1 MVRGAIPGAGG
12 SHVSPAGE
20 LLLQVSGAIPTTPL
34 DLIRQSTAI
43 TQTVLVILALLS
55 LISWSVIFG
64 VWIQLSVANNH
75 ARRFAQEFDK
85 LRRLDEANA
94 LSRRTTKSALP
105 RLFLE
110 ASRFVVETRGA
121 SLRIK
126 ETVTADTGTIPNTTL
141 TGSQLEALHL
151 LLDAEADAQRERL
164 GHHVPVL
171 ATIGSVS
178 PLLGLLGTVI
188 GVIQAFIGIA
198 TKGSGNLSAVAP
210 GVAEALVAT
219 AASLAVAIP
228 ATFGY
233 NILANRL
240 NRFDG
245 AMERFNAAVIARFVR
260 EGQI

>member
-1 MVRGAIPGAGG
+1 MSGG
-12 SHVSPAGE
+12 VQ

-34 DLIRQSTAI
+34 DLIRQSTVI
-43 TQTVLVILALLS
+43 TRAVLVVLALLS
-55 LISWSVIFG
+55 LISWAVIFG
-64 VWIQLSVANNH
+64 VWIQLSIANNR
-75 ARRFAQEFDK
+75 ARSFAHDFDK
-85 LRRLDEANA
+85 TRRLDEANSLA
-94 LSRRTTKSALP
+94 RRSLKSALA
-105 RLFLE
+105 RLFLQ
-110 ASRFVVETRGA
+110 ASHFIVETRGA

-126 ETVTADTGTIPNTTL
+126 ETVTADTGTVPNTTL

-151 LLDAEADAQRERL
+151 LLDAEADEERERL
-164 GHHVPVL
+164 GRHVPVL

-188 GVIQAFIGIA
+188 GVIEAFLGIA

-210 GVAEALVAT
+210 GVAEALTAT

-233 NILANRL
+233 NVLANRL
-240 NRFDG
+240 NRFDS

>member
-1 MVRGAIPGAGG
+1 MLNLLLALQGAIP
-12 SHVSPAGE
+12 
-20 LLLQVSGAIPTTPL
+20 QTPL
-34 DLIRQSTAI
+34 ELIRQSTPV
-43 TQTVLVILALLS
+43 TRVVLVVLAILS
-55 LISWSVIFG
+55 LISWAVIFAT
-64 VWIQLSVANNH
+64 WIQLSMANSR
-75 ARRFAQEFDK
+75 AQRFAEEFDRT
-85 LRRLDEANA
+85 RRLDEANSLARRSTRSA
-94 LSRRTTKSALP
+94 LSK
-105 RLFLE
+105 LFLR
-110 ASRFVVETRGA
+110 ASQFVADTKGA
-121 SLRIK
+121 TLRAK
-126 ETVTADTGTIPNTTL
+126 ETTVESQGTLPNVTL

-151 LLDAEADAQRERL
+151 VLDAEADEERERL
-164 GHHVPVL
+164 GRHIPWL

-233 NILANRL
+233 NILASKV
-240 NRFDG
+240 NRFDS
-245 AMERFNAAVIARFVR
+245 AMERFNAAVIARLVR

>member
-1 MVRGAIPGAGG
+1 MI
-12 SHVSPAGE
+12 HVTQ
-20 LLLQVSGAIPTTPL
+20 LLLQVGGAIPATPM
-34 DLIRQSTAI
+34 DLIRQSTAV
-43 TQTVLVILALLS
+43 TQAVLVILAILS
-55 LISWSVIFG
+55 LVSWAVIFG
-64 VWIQLSVANNH
+64 VWIQLSRANGH

-85 LRRLDEANA
+85 TRRLDEANA
-94 LSRRTTKSALP
+94 LARRSTKSALP
-105 RLFLE
+105 KLFVQ
-110 ASRFVVETRGA
+110 ASHFVVETRGA

-126 ETVTADTGTIPNTTL
+126 ETVTADTGTVPNTTL

-151 LLDAEADAQRERL
+151 LLDAEADEERERL
-164 GHHVPVL
+164 GRRIPWL
-171 ATIGSVS
+171 ASIGSIS

-188 GVIQAFIGIA
+188 GIIEAFLGIA
-198 TKGSGNLSAVAP
+198 TKGSGNLTAVAP
-210 GVAEALVAT
+210 GVAEALTAT

>member
-1 MVRGAIPGAGG
+1 MG
-12 SHVSPAGE
+12 SLAHV
-20 LLLQVSGAIPTTPL
+20 LLQVQGAVPMTPA
-34 DLIRQSTAI
+34 DLIRQSTVV
-43 TQTVLVILALLS
+43 TQVVLGVLAVLS
-55 LISWSVIFG
+55 LISWAVIFG
-64 VWIQLSVANNH
+64 VWVQLAIANRRS
-75 ARRFAQEFDK
+75 ARFAEEFDRV
-85 LRRLDEANA
+85 RRLDEANA
-94 LSRRTTKSALP
+94 LSRKAPKNALA
-105 RLFLE
+105 RIFML
-110 ASRFVVETRGA
+110 ASHFVVDTRGA

-126 ETVTADTGTIPNTTL
+126 ETVTADTGTIPSATL

-151 LLDAEADAQRERL
+151 LLEARSDEERDRL
-164 GHHVPVL
+164 GRHIPWL

-178 PLLGLLGTVI
+178 PLLGLLGTVL

-198 TKGSGNLSAVAP
+198 TKGSGNLAAVAP

-245 AMERFNAAVIARFVR
+245 TMERFNAAVVARFVR

>member
-1 MVRGAIPGAGG
+1 MIHSGM
-12 SHVSPAGE
+12 
-20 LLLQVSGAIPTTPL
+20 LLLQGAIPTTPVE
-34 DLIRQSTAI
+34 LIRESTTI
-43 TQTVLVILALLS
+43 TQVVLIVLAVLS
-55 LISWSVIFG
+55 LISWAVIFG
-64 VWIQLSVANNH
+64 TWIQLSIANRR
-75 ARRFAQEFDK
+75 AQRFAHEFDR
-85 LRRLDEANA
+85 LRRLDEANSLARRSTRSA
-94 LSRRTTKSALP
+94 LSK
-105 RLFLE
+105 LFLR
-110 ASRFVVETRGA
+110 ASQFVVETRGA

-126 ETVTADTGTIPNTTL
+126 ETVTEDTGTLPNVTL

-151 LLDAEADAQRERL
+151 LLDAEADEERERL
-164 GHHVPVL
+164 GRHTVWL
-171 ATIGSVS
+171 ATIGSVA

>member
-1 MVRGAIPGAGG
+1 MTLYA
-12 SHVSPAGE
+12 
-20 LLLQVSGAIPTTPL
+20 LLQGAIPTTPL
-34 DLIRQSTAI
+34 ELIRASTPV
-43 TQTVLVILALLS
+43 TQVVLIVLALLS
-55 LISWSVIFG
+55 LISWAVIIG
-64 VWIQLSVANNH
+64 TWVQLSLANGR
-75 ARRFAQEFDK
+75 ARRFAQEFDRT
-85 LRRLDEANA
+85 RRMDEANSLARRSMKNA
-94 LSRRTTKSALP
+94 LSK
-105 RLFLE
+105 LFLR
-110 ASRFVVETRGA
+110 ASQFVLETRGVG
-121 SLRIK
+121 LRAR
-126 ETVTADTGTIPNTTL
+126 ETAAEDAGTLPNVTL

-151 LLDAEADAQRERL
+151 LLDAEADEERDRL
-164 GHHVPVL
+164 GRHIPWL

-178 PLLGLLGTVI
+178 PLLGLLGTVL

-233 NILANRL
+233 NILANRV

-245 AMERFNAAVIARFVR
+245 AMERFNASVIARLVR

>member
-1 MVRGAIPGAGG
+1 MTDFVMTFIQVGGAIP
-12 SHVSPAGE
+12 SSPLE
-20 LLLQVSGAIPTTPL
+20 
-34 DLIRQSTAI
+34 LIRQATPLTKS
-43 TQTVLVILALLS
+43 VLVVLAILS
-55 LISWSVIFG
+55 LISWAVIFG
-64 VWIQLSVANNH
+64 VWVQLSSANGR
-75 ARRFAQEFDK
+75 AAKFAFEFDK
-85 LRRLDEANA
+85 TKRLEEVNSLARRSAKNA
-94 LSRRTTKSALP
+94 LSRLY
-105 RLFLE
+105 LQ
-110 ASRFVVETRGA
+110 ASHFMIETRGA

-126 ETVTADTGTIPNTTL
+126 ETVTADTGTVPNTTL
-141 TGSQLEALHL
+141 TGSQVEALHF
-151 LLDAEADAQRERL
+151 LLDAEADTERERL
-164 GHHVPVL
+164 GRHIPWL

-245 AMERFNAAVIARFVR
+245 AMERFNAAVIARFAR

>member
-1 MVRGAIPGAGG
+1 MIAYPVVALPQGAIPM
-12 SHVSPAGE
+12 
-20 LLLQVSGAIPTTPL
+20 TPVE
-34 DLIRQSTAI
+34 LIRQATPV
-43 TQTVLVILALLS
+43 TQAVLIVLALLS
-55 LISWSVIFG
+55 LISWAVIFG
-64 VWIQLSVANNH
+64 VWIQLSIANRR
-75 ARRFAQEFDK
+75 ARRFALEFDK
-85 LRRLDEANA
+85 TRRLDEANSLA
-94 LSRRTTKSALP
+94 RRLGTSALAG
-105 RLFLE
+105 LFLR
-110 ASRFVVETRGA
+110 AAHFIVESRGA

-126 ETVTADTGTIPNTTL
+126 ETVTEDTGTAPNVTL

-151 LLDAEADAQRERL
+151 LLDAEADEERERL
-164 GHHVPVL
+164 GRSIPWL

-210 GVAEALVAT
+210 GIAEALIAT

-240 NRFDG
+240 NRFDS
-245 AMERFNAAVIARFVR
+245 AMDRFNAAVIARFVR

>member
-1 MVRGAIPGAGG
+1 VRLAA
-12 SHVSPAGE
+12 A
-20 LLLQVSGAIPTTPL
+20 LLQGAIPTTPAE
-34 DLIRQSTAI
+34 LIRASTPV
-43 TQTVLVILALLS
+43 TQVVLIVLVLLS
-55 LISWSVIFG
+55 LISWAVIIG
-64 VWIQLSVANNH
+64 TWVQLSMANGR
-75 ARRFAQEFDK
+75 ARRFALEFDK
-85 LRRLDEANA
+85 TRRMDEANSLARRSMKNA
-94 LSRRTTKSALP
+94 LSK
-105 RLFLE
+105 LFLR
-110 ASRFVVETRGA
+110 ASQFVLETRGA
-121 SLRIK
+121 GLRAK
-126 ETVTADTGTIPNTTL
+126 ETVAEDAGTLPNVTL

-151 LLDAEADAQRERL
+151 LLDAEADEERDRL
-164 GHHVPVL
+164 SRHIPWL

-178 PLLGLLGTVI
+178 PLLGLLGTVL

-233 NILANRL
+233 NILANRV

-245 AMERFNAAVIARFVR
+245 AMERFNASVIARLVR

>member
-1 MVRGAIPGAGG
+1 MLGAFLALQGAIP
-12 SHVSPAGE
+12 
-20 LLLQVSGAIPTTPL
+20 QTPL
-34 DLIRQSTAI
+34 ELIRQSTPV
-43 TQTVLVILALLS
+43 TRVVLVVLGILS
-55 LISWSVIFG
+55 LISWAVIFG
-64 VWIQLSVANNH
+64 TWIRLSVANSRAQRFAEEFDRTRRH
-75 ARRFAQEFDK
+75 EEASSLARRSMQS
-85 LRRLDEANA
+85 A
-94 LSRRTTKSALP
+94 LSK
-105 RLFLE
+105 LFLR
-110 ASRFVVETRGA
+110 ASQFVVETKGA
-121 SLRIK
+121 TQRAK
-126 ETVTADTGTIPNTTL
+126 ETTAEHPGTLPNVTL

-151 LLDAEADAQRERL
+151 VLDAEADEERDRL
-164 GHHVPVL
+164 GRHIPWL

-210 GVAEALVAT
+210 GVAEALIAT

-233 NILANRL
+233 NILANRV

-245 AMERFNAAVIARFVR
+245 AMERFNAAVIARLVR

>member
-1 MVRGAIPGAGG
+1 MFAALALQGAIP
-12 SHVSPAGE
+12 
-20 LLLQVSGAIPTTPL
+20 QTPL
-34 DLIRQSTAI
+34 ELIRQATPV
-43 TQTVLVILALLS
+43 TQVVLVVLGILS
-55 LISWSVIFG
+55 LISWGVIFATW
-64 VWIQLSVANNH
+64 VQLSAANSR
-75 ARRFAQEFDK
+75 AQRFAEEFDRTK
-85 LRRLDEANA
+85 RLDEASSLA
-94 LSRRTTKSALP
+94 RRSTKSALSK
-105 RLFLE
+105 LFLR
-110 ASRFVVETRGA
+110 AAQFVVDSKGA
-121 SLRIK
+121 TLRAK
-126 ETVTADTGTIPNTTL
+126 ETSADTAGTPPNVTL

-151 LLDAEADAQRERL
+151 VLDAEADEERERL
-164 GHHVPVL
+164 GRHTPWL

-233 NILANRL
+233 NILANRV

-245 AMERFNAAVIARFVR
+245 AMERFNAAVIARLVR

>member
-1 MVRGAIPGAGG
+1 MIGALLLIQVGGAIPAT
-12 SHVSPAGE
+12 PME
-20 LLLQVSGAIPTTPL
+20 LIWQATTVTQAVLL
-34 DLIRQSTAI
+34 
-43 TQTVLVILALLS
+43 ILAVLS
-55 LISWSVIFG
+55 LISWTVILG
-64 VWIQLSVANNH
+64 VWIQLSTATGR
-75 ARRFAQEFDK
+75 ALKFAQEFDK
-85 LRRLDEANA
+85 VRRLDEANSLARRSMKNA
-94 LSRRTTKSALP
+94 LSR
-105 RLFLE
+105 LFLQ
-110 ASRFVVETRGA
+110 ASHFVVETRGA

-126 ETVTADTGTIPNTTL
+126 ETVTADTGTLPNTTL

-151 LLDAEADAQRERL
+151 LLDAEADTERERL
-164 GHHVPVL
+164 GRHIPWL
-171 ATIGSVS
+171 ATIASVS

-233 NILANRL
+233 NILANRV

-245 AMERFNAAVIARFVR
+245 IMERFNAGVIARFVR

>member
-1 MVRGAIPGAGG
+1 MMPGGMFLLQVGGAIP
-12 SHVSPAGE
+12 STPVE
-20 LLLQVSGAIPTTPL
+20 LILQATTV
-34 DLIRQSTAI
+34 
-43 TQTVLVILALLS
+43 TQAVLVILAVLS
-55 LISWSVIFG
+55 LMSWAVIFG
-64 VWIQLSVANNH
+64 VWIQLSAANKS

-85 LRRLDEANA
+85 TRRLDEATSLA
-94 LSRRTTKSALP
+94 RRTPKSALP
-105 RLFLE
+105 KLFMQ
-110 ASRFVVETRGA
+110 AAHFVEETRGS
-121 SLRIK
+121 SLRLR
-126 ETVTADTGTIPNTTL
+126 ESASAETGTLPNATL

-151 LLDAEADAQRERL
+151 LLDAEADEERERL
-164 GHHVPVL
+164 GRRIPWL
-171 ATIGSVS
+171 ATVGSVS

-188 GVIQAFIGIA
+188 GIIQAFIGIA

-245 AMERFNAAVIARFVR
+245 AMERFNAAVIARLVR

>member
-1 MVRGAIPGAGG
+1 MNAAAWLQVGGAIP
-12 SHVSPAGE
+12 S
-20 LLLQVSGAIPTTPL
+20 TPL
-34 DLIRQSTAI
+34 ELIRQATPL
-43 TQTVLVILALLS
+43 TQGVLIILAILS
-55 LISWSVIFG
+55 LISWAVIVG
-64 VWIQLSVANNH
+64 VWAQLSRANGA
-75 ARRFAQEFDK
+75 ARRFAQEFDRT
-85 LRRLDEANA
+85 RRLDEASA
-94 LSRRTTKSALP
+94 LARKAAKSALP
-105 RLFLE
+105 KLFVT
-110 ASRFVVETRGA
+110 ASHFVVETRGA

-126 ETVTADTGTIPNTTL
+126 ETVTADTGTVPNTTL

-151 LLDAEADAQRERL
+151 LLDSEADEERDRL
-164 GHHVPVL
+164 GRHIPWL

>member
-1 MVRGAIPGAGG
+1 MMDVRLMLQVGGAIP
-12 SHVSPAGE
+12 S
-20 LLLQVSGAIPTTPL
+20 TPL
-34 DLIRQSTAI
+34 DLIRQSTAL
-43 TQTVLVILALLS
+43 TQAVLVILGVLS
-55 LISWSVIFG
+55 LISWAVIFAT
-64 VWIQLSVANNH
+64 WIQLSIANKR

-85 LRRLDEANA
+85 VRRLDEANNLARRSQANA
-94 LSRRTTKSALP
+94 LSR
-105 RLFLE
+105 LFLQ
-110 ASRFVVETRGA
+110 ASHFVVETRGA

-126 ETVTADTGTIPNTTL
+126 ESVTADTGTLPNQTL

-151 LLDAEADAQRERL
+151 LLDAEADSEQSRL
-164 GHHVPVL
+164 GRHIPWL

-188 GVIQAFIGIA
+188 GIIQAFIGIA

-233 NILANRL
+233 NILASKL
-240 NRFDG
+240 NRFDA
-245 AMERFNAAVIARFVR
+245 AMDRFNAAVIARFVR

>member
-1 MVRGAIPGAGG
+1 MNLSLA
-12 SHVSPAGE
+12 
-20 LLLQVSGAIPTTPL
+20 LLQGAIPTTPIE
-34 DLIRQSTAI
+34 LIRESTLTTRI
-43 TQTVLVILALLS
+43 VLIVLAVLS
-55 LISWSVIFG
+55 LISWAVIFG
-64 VWIQLSVANNH
+64 TWVRLVIASSRAQK
-75 ARRFAQEFDK
+75 FAIEFDK
-85 LRRLDEANA
+85 TKRLDEANGVARRVQASA
-94 LSRRTTKSALP
+94 LSK
-105 RLFLE
+105 LFLR
-110 ASRFVVETRGA
+110 ASHFVVETRGA

-126 ETVTADTGTIPNTTL
+126 ETVTADTGTLPNVTL

-151 LLDAEADAQRERL
+151 LLDAEADEERMRL
-164 GHHVPVL
+164 GRHIPWL

-178 PLLGLLGTVI
+178 PLLGLMGTVI

-210 GVAEALVAT
+210 GIAEALIAT

-240 NRFDG
+240 NRFDS

>member
-1 MVRGAIPGAGG
+1 FFFQAEDG
-12 SHVSPAGE
+12 
-20 LLLQVSGAIPTTPL
+20 
-34 DLIRQSTAI
+34 IR
-43 TQTVLVILALLS
+43 
-55 LISWSVIFG
+55 
-64 VWIQLSVANNH
+64 
-75 ARRFAQEFDK
+75 DK
-85 LRRLDEANA
+85 LV
-94 LSRRTTKSALP
+94 TGVQTCALP
-105 RLFLE
+105 I
-110 ASRFVVETRGA
+110 SRA
-121 SLRIK
+121 LR
-126 ETVTADTGTIPNTTL
+126 
-141 TGSQLEALHL
+141 
-151 LLDAEADAQRERL
+151 
-164 GHHVPVL
+164 HVPVL

-210 GVAEALVAT
+210 GVAEALIAT

>member
-1 MVRGAIPGAGG
+1 MMPLL
-12 SHVSPAGE
+12 S
-20 LLLQVSGAIPTTPL
+20 LLQGAIPTTPME
-34 DLIRQSTAI
+34 LIRQSTVV
-43 TQTVLVILALLS
+43 TQVVLIVLAVLS
-55 LISWSVIFG
+55 LISWGVIF
-64 VWIQLSVANNH
+64 WTWAQVAG
-75 ARRFAQEFDK
+75 ASSRAQKFAQEFDRT
-85 LRRLDEANA
+85 RRLEEANGLA
-94 LSRRTTKSALP
+94 RRSARNAFAKLYLRATHFVAEIRGLVP
-105 RLFLE
+105 R
-110 ASRFVVETRGA
+110 A
-121 SLRIK
+121 K
-126 ETVTADTGTIPNTTL
+126 ETVAEDQGTLPNATL
-141 TGSQLEALHL
+141 SGSQLEALHL
-151 LLDAEADAQRERL
+151 LLDAEADEERERL
-164 GHHVPVL
+164 GRHTPWL

-178 PLLGLLGTVI
+178 PLLGLLGTVL

-233 NILANRL
+233 NILASRL